1 MIEFLKVEE
10 SDISHNTLISERRK
24 TCLKSKVLKN
34 LGKNGRASEA
44 QNLPKITDFEEF
56 RQKKQESQTR
66 KTCLKSEILKNL
78 GKNGRDSEA
87 QNLPK
92 ITDFEEFRQKSKR
105 VRLARLA

>member
-66 KTCLKSEILKNL
+66 KTCLKSKILKNL
-78 GKNGRDSEA
+78 GKKDKSSGH
-87 QNLPK
+87 QVLPK
-92 ITDFEEFRQKSKR
+92 FTDPEEFR
-105 VRLARLA
+105 